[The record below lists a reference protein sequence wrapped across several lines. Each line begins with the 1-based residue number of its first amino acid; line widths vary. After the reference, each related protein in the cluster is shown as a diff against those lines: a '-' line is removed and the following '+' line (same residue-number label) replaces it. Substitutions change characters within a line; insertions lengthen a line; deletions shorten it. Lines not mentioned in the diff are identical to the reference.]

1 MSEVLTYPR
10 EGNAHFAADDW
21 VLVQDVADLDS
32 SQRALMPLSVWQ
44 ALPSDAP
51 AKTTWS
57 PARLGIALTV
67 NDDVLALEQTLAQG
81 LPRWSLITVD
91 FPVFRDG
98 RGYSQAAWLRHHLGW
113 QGELRAVGDVLID
126 QLRAMARV
134 GFDSFALRADQDSA
148 AALVQFHA
156 FAHQMQGDWRASRS
170 QLAVQRSAHAL
181 AGEARA

>member
-1 MSEVLTYPR
+1 MVEHHAA
-10 EGNAHFAADDW
+10 EGEEPAVTLDAFLDQSNATAVRLEPDD
-21 VLVQDVADLDS
+21 DA
-32 SQRALMPLSVWQ
+32 RALIPHL
-44 ALPSDAP
+44 D
-51 AKTTWS
+51 
-57 PARLGIALTV
+57 R
-67 NDDVLALEQTLAQG
+67 LALIEIA
-81 LPRWSLITVD
+81 
-91 FPVFRDG
+91 FPKFRDG